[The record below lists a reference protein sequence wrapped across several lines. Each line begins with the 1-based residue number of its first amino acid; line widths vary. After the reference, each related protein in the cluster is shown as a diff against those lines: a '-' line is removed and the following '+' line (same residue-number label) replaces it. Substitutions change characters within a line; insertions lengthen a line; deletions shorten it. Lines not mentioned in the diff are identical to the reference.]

1 MIAPV
6 PERES
11 VCALIVTYHPDDSFP
26 LRFHRIAAQVGGVV
40 IVDNG
45 SNGAAISMLRGLAH
59 TSSVKLIENRRNL
72 GVAAA
77 LNQGF
82 QAAQQDGYPWVIS
95 FDQDSAVAAD
105 LLQELVAIFGAIP
118 DKGSVAVIGAN
129 SVDPETGITF
139 LRRLPSTAAGYLL
152 QTTVV
157 TSGSL
162 MPVGVVQRL
171 GGFRSDFFVDHVDH
185 EFCLKARRHGYRV
198 YSSVKVLMEHSIG
211 SYQLHSLLGVKVLC
225 LNHSALRWYYI
236 VRNFVVL
243 ALGYAT
249 REPVWL
255 LRTLFYFTAF
265 LVGACLYEKDRMNK
279 LRHVRAGVVDG
290 WRGRM
295 GEMQQGI

>member
-6 PERES
+6 PEREK

-26 LRFHRIAAQVGGVV
+26 LRFWRIAAQVGRVV

-45 SNGAAISMLRGLAH
+45 SNTAALLMLKELALSSGAI
-59 TSSVKLIENRRNL
+59 LIENRRNL

-77 LNQGF
+77 LNQGA
-82 QAAQQDGYPWVIS
+82 QAAQQVGYPWVIS
-95 FDQDSAVAAD
+95 FDQDSTVAAD
-105 LLQELVAIFGAIP
+105 LLQELARIFGEIP
-118 DKGSVAVIGAN
+118 DKGSVAAIGAN
-129 SVDPETGITF
+129 SVDPETGIPF
-139 LRRLPSTAAGYLL
+139 LRRTLAASAGYLL
-152 QTTVV
+152 QTTVI

-162 MPVGVVQRL
+162 MPVSLIQRL

-243 ALGYAT
+243 ALSYAA

-265 LVGACLYEKDRMNK
+265 LVGACLFEKDRMNK
-279 LRHVRAGVVDG
+279 LRHVWAGLVDG
-290 WRGRM
+290 LRGRM
-295 GEMQQGI
+295 GEMRQGI